1 MFKFNKEEHYYEL
14 DGKRLYGVTTV
25 LGVIAKPAL
34 IPWAVK
40 MATDYIE
47 SHVVTGHYNL
57 ITKVGSIE
65 FDMAFNDLIKE
76 AKSAHR
82 KKKESAGEIGTDS
95 HSLIEDYVKECLR
108 RNEGIALAH
117 SVNENQMVSNFVQW
131 AMDNEVRF
139 LASEKQLYSESMW
152 CAGTTDLV
160 LEMKGKKYIGDVKTS
175 SAIYPEHFYQ
185 MAGYRA
191 MLEEMGETGFDGS
204 VVIRIGK
211 DGKFN
216 EDKDVQYR
224 YDYKTDLEAFLGAL
238 AIFKAGETY
247 KVK

>member
-40 MATDYIE
+40 MAIDYIKDNCKQDE
-47 SHVVTGHYNL
+47 LMRYLVHL
-57 ITKVGSIE
+57 
-65 FDMAFNDLIKE
+65 ADLDT

-82 KKKESAGEIGTDS
+82 KKKEDAGAKGTDA
-95 HSLIEDYVKECLR
+95 HETIEELVKYVITNRGGFFSAYEESDNDQVKNFIKWAR
-108 RNEGIALAH
+108 DN
-117 SVNENQMVSNFVQW
+117 SVK
-131 AMDNEVRF
+131 F
-139 LASEKQLYSESMW
+139 LASEKQLYSESAW
-152 CAGTTDLV
+152 VAGTTDMV
-160 LEMKGKKYIGDVKTS
+160 FEMKGKKYVGDVKTS

-185 MAGYRA
+185 MAAYRM